1 MHKLKVD
8 LGPHTYPLFIG
19 NGSLPQLGE
28 MLKMY
33 ALDRQVLAV
42 TDSNVHRLYADAL
55 TQSVQPYT
63 ETFILEKLRA
73 GEKTKSFSTVE
84 KLITQMLEQ
93 GFERT
98 ALVMAFGGGVVGDV
112 AGFVASIYKR
122 GVRYVQVPTTLLAQV
137 DASIGGKTGINH
149 ALGKNLIGS
158 FYQPAMVWT
167 DLRLLATLPKRELI
181 GGLAEIIKYGVIAD
195 PDLFVNVEDNLEA
208 ILACDLTLMDEIVT
222 RCCEIKAEIV
232 AEDEREAGV
241 RMILNFGHTIGHALE
256 AGVGFK
262 NISHGEAVLLGMLA
276 ESKMALDSELLS
288 QEDFDRIRNLI
299 VRLDISAKVKDL
311 DGQEL
316 TSFMRQDKKATEGHV
331 RFVLPQQ
338 LGDVTVVENVKPELI
353 ASGLEFL
360 QDSGSV

>member
-1 MHKLKVD
+1 MHKLRVD
-8 LGPHTYPLFIG
+8 LGPHTYPIFIG

-28 MLKMY
+28 MLRMY
-33 ALDRQVLAV
+33 ALHRQVLAI
-42 TDSNVHRLYADAL
+42 TDSNVHRLYSDAL

-63 ETFILEKLRA
+63 ETFVLQKLRA

-84 KLITQMLEQ
+84 KLIGLMLEQ

-98 ALVMAFGGGVVGDV
+98 ALVIAFGGGVIGDV

-122 GVRYVQVPTTLLAQV
+122 GVRYVYVPTTLLAQV

-149 ALGKNLIGS
+149 ALGKNLIGT
-158 FYQPAMVWT
+158 FHQPAMVWT
-167 DLRLLATLPKRELI
+167 DLSLLATLPKRELMC
-181 GGLAEIIKYGVIAD
+181 GLAEIIKYGVIAD
-195 PDLFVNVEDNLEA
+195 PDLFARVEENLEA
-208 ILACDLTLMDEIVT
+208 VLACDLALMDEIVT

-241 RMILNFGHTIGHALE
+241 RVILNFGHTIGHALE

-262 NISHGEAVLLGMLA
+262 KLSHGEAVLLGMLA

-288 QEDFDRIRNLI
+288 QEDFERIRALI
-299 VRLDISAKVKDL
+299 ARLDISGKVKEL
-311 DGQEL
+311 DKQEV
-316 TSFMRQDKKATEGHV
+316 TSFMRHDKKAADGRV

-353 ASGLEFL
+353 ESGLRSLEAF
-360 QDSGSV
+360 